1 MYFLFN
7 IIWPILLEN
16 FLARDFYSLSLKAKH
31 FQRKQ
36 CLSPLYEKYVCL
48 YIYVGI
54 YIYTYSFLIYIHIY
68 LFPIINHN
76 LQQSKIIFLINRTDQ
91 LFLFLK

>member
-36 CLSPLYEKYVCL
+36 CLSLLYV
-48 YIYVGI
+48 YICGYIHI
-54 YIYTYSFLIYIHIY
+54 YIFIYYLYTYIY